1 MTLLLQKTLQRS
13 LTSLVAVVIFLS
25 SSSITSAYE
34 TEDMRDSLGTIG
46 VVVSQLE
53 PTGFEV
59 PETTKSGGV
68 AAGAATIAVAAA
80 GITFGIVSLL
90 CGALAVGFGDVLG
103 EFFQAALSDESDF
116 YRIHLNEGTN

>member
-1 MTLLLQKTLQRS
+1 MTLLLQKTLQRN
-13 LTSLVAVVIFLS
+13 LTSLVAVVIYLS

-46 VVVSQLE
+46 VVASQLE

-68 AAGAATIAVAAA
+68 AAA

-90 CGALAVGFGDVLG
+90 CSTLALAVGFGDVLG
-103 EFFQAALSDESDF
+103 ECFQAALSDESDY
-116 YRIHLNEGTN
+116 YRIYLNEDTN

>member
-46 VVVSQLE
+46 VVASQLE

-90 CGALAVGFGDVLG
+90 CGALALAVVLVM
-103 EFFQAALSDESDF
+103 FSVNVFKP
-116 YRIHLNEGTN
+116 H